1 MYSGVKE
8 LSVIHTDLNIKDL
21 LSLAL
26 WYRLEIQL
34 QQNQIMD
41 LFVDDCRALSDED
54 WITGTNSGTHLKV
67 LFKGTNHT
75 PCIYKYVGE
84 LRNITLHLCV

>member
-1 MYSGVKE
+1 MDSDVRE
-8 LSVIHTDLNIKDL
+8 LSITHVDLTIKCPF
-21 LSLAL
+21 SLAL

-67 LFKGTNHT
+67 YTHMDFLKEQ
-75 PCIYKYVGE
+75 I
-84 LRNITLHLCV
+84 ILHAYIST